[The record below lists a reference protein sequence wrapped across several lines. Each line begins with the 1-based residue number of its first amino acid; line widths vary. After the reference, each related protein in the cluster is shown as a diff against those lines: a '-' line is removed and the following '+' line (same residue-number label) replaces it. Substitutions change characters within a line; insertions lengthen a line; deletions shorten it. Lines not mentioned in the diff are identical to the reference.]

1 MASTR
6 MFRIVI
12 SHDQTHKKTLQN
24 HNFFPLGSHKKIAKF
39 YGDVTL
45 VYLLNVF
52 TICSESLLKMQ
63 VMSLEYIH
71 PTVQIR
77 YEEAGGWVTGM
88 PSLGLTIAPTSKPDY
103 SKLLSGQDD
112 GPVYTM
118 LSCLPKSVV
127 KKCSLIHPPS
137 DCTPKPAFST
147 NNHQESLA
155 KKSTRHNSSSNGR
168 HEAL

>member
-1 MASTR
+1 
-6 MFRIVI
+6 
-12 SHDQTHKKTLQN
+12 
-24 HNFFPLGSHKKIAKF
+24 
-39 YGDVTL
+39 
-45 VYLLNVF
+45 
-52 TICSESLLKMQ
+52 
-63 VMSLEYIH
+63 MSLEYIH

-168 HEAL
+168 HEALWSIKPDFLRFGRELSVLHVTMANYPCKFVIIVDPWLSYTLLFHSFAFSIELICWVT